1 MESDVPRT
9 TQCLTVEESV
19 RLGSPSSEVGT
30 KKAKAGTASDRSAE
44 TRMDIVV
51 LIKKVPDPNLP
62 EQFVSIS
69 DAQDEIVLHASSQYS
84 INQYDLNAVEAAIA
98 LKESLGATVTVM
110 TADDASADQYLRRV
124 VAMGADNAIRVE
136 LDAKV
141 RRDSFK
147 TAQALVSALKQKST
161 PSLVIAGRQSSDAD
175 SGYVPYLVAHGL
187 GIPAIA
193 PIVSIKSA
201 SEQTINVGKL
211 ADASIDE
218 YELTLPAMLLVSN
231 EINKPR
237 IPGLKGVMAAK
248 KATIEVI
255 ASDGNGLAALPPK
268 YSPKKGQRAV
278 QETTFIEG
286 SDDDK
291 AAALLAALEK

>member
-1 MESDVPRT
+1 
-9 TQCLTVEESV
+9 
-19 RLGSPSSEVGT
+19 
-30 KKAKAGTASDRSAE
+30 
-44 TRMDIVV
+44 MDIVV
-51 LIKKVPDPNLP
+51 LIKRVPDPNLP

-69 DAQDEIVLHASSQYS
+69 DAQDEVVLHPSSQYS
-84 INQYDLNAVEAAIA
+84 INLYDLNAVEAAIG
-98 LKESLGATVTVM
+98 LKEAVGATVTVV
-110 TADDASADQYLRRV
+110 TADDASGDQYLRRV
-124 VAMGADNAIRVE
+124 LAMGADNAVRVD
-136 LDAKV
+136 LDGNS

-147 TAQALVSALKQKST
+147 TAQALVSAIKQKST

-175 SGYVPYLVAHGL
+175 TGYVPYLVAQGL

-193 PIVSIKSA
+193 PVVSIKSA

-231 EINKPR
+231 ELNKPR
-237 IPGLKGVMAAK
+237 TPGLKGVMAAK

-255 ASDGNGLAALPPK
+255 ASEAGGHAGAPPK

-278 QETTFIEG
+278 QATKFIEG
-286 SDDDK
+286 SDEDK
-291 AAALLAALEK
+291 AAALLSALDK

>member
-1 MESDVPRT
+1 
-9 TQCLTVEESV
+9 
-19 RLGSPSSEVGT
+19 
-30 KKAKAGTASDRSAE
+30 
-44 TRMDIVV
+44 MDIVV

>member
-1 MESDVPRT
+1 
-9 TQCLTVEESV
+9 
-19 RLGSPSSEVGT
+19 
-30 KKAKAGTASDRSAE
+30 
-44 TRMDIVV
+44 MDIVV

-69 DAQDEIVLHASSQYS
+69 DAQDEVVLHASSQYS
-84 INQYDLNAVEAAIA
+84 INLYDLNAVEAAIS
-98 LKESLGATVTVM
+98 LKESVGATVTVV
-110 TADDASADQYLRRV
+110 TADDASADQYLRRAL
-124 VAMGADNAIRVE
+124 AMGADNAIRVE
-136 LDAKV
+136 LDDTS

-147 TAQALVSALKQKST
+147 TAQALVAALKQKSV

-175 SGYVPYLVAHGL
+175 AGYVPYLVAHGL
-187 GIPAIA
+187 GIPALA
-193 PIVSIKSA
+193 PIVSINSA
-201 SEQTINVGKL
+201 SERTINVGKL

-237 IPGLKGVMAAK
+237 TPGLKGVMAAK

-255 ASDGNGLAALPPK
+255 PSETGGFAGVPSK

-278 QETTFIEG
+278 EATKFIEG
-286 SDDDK
+286 SDEDK
-291 AAALLAALEK
+291 AAALLAALDK